1 VDDYRLWQK
10 QEKVKGVNPMQ
21 YQLIV
26 ETIAEQNA
34 VRLRLLNEHGV
45 FQAANELNLADHRA
59 ALWEGVP

>member
-1 VDDYRLWQK
+1 
-10 QEKVKGVNPMQ
+10 MQ